1 MEGEVLTGLENGK
14 GGLGEGWDNPAYDP
28 DKDLTRLT
36 NEALPNLEHYQDP
49 QNKGKCRPRLLRER
63 QEEREDHQV
72 WLDGGRV
79 DEMSAQYLGDY
90 AVLEAD
96 LGGGSGRYLAGHAGD
111 HPVQRGHLVVGL
123 VSHL

>member
-1 MEGEVLTGLENGK
+1 
-14 GGLGEGWDNPAYDP
+14 
-28 DKDLTRLT
+28 
-36 NEALPNLEHYQDP
+36 
-49 QNKGKCRPRLLRER
+49 
-63 QEEREDHQV
+63 
-72 WLDGGRV
+72 
-79 DEMSAQYLGDY
+79 MSAQYLGDY

>member
-1 MEGEVLTGLENGK
+1 MLANFSLVYYKVTKL
-14 GGLGEGWDNPAYDP
+14 YCV
-28 DKDLTRLT
+28 
-36 NEALPNLEHYQDP
+36 Y
-49 QNKGKCRPRLLRER
+49 
-63 QEEREDHQV
+63 
-72 WLDGGRV
+72 
-79 DEMSAQYLGDY
+79 EMSAQYLGDY

>member
-49 QNKGKCRPRLLRER
+49 QNKGEV
-63 QEEREDHQV
+63 HTQV
-72 WLDGGRV
+72 GRF
-79 DEMSAQYLGDY
+79 DRRKGC
-90 AVLEAD
+90 
-96 LGGGSGRYLAGHAGD
+96 
-111 HPVQRGHLVVGL
+111 
-123 VSHL
+123 